1 MIVTEEKPEKKRK
14 PSRKAEAKL
23 QASIVIDF
31 SQQRPDER
39 GRLIGY
45 FANTESMQDGAIK
58 NSLGLVKSVSDLFY
72 FTALGYVIGIEVKA
86 IGEYHDV
93 EHLRAQAKWLLNTPY
108 KGFFCDSLEVFW
120 RIINGGEGISPAE
133 VLSRLDG
140 VKTSSVKW
148 GSF

>member
-72 FTALGYVIGIEVKA
+72 FTALGHVIGIEIKA

-93 EHLRAQAKWLLNTPY
+93 EHLRAQAKWLLNIPY

>member
-93 EHLRAQAKWLLNTPY
+93 EHLRAQAKWLLNIPY